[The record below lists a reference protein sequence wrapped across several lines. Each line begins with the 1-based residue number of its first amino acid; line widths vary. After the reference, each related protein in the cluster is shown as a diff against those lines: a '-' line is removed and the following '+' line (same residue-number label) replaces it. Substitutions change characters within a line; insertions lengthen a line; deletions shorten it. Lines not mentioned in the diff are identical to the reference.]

1 MLNSTKLSAPRP
13 TYMLDHHDTSLT
25 VGGERF
31 RVSFL
36 PLLQRIVYTSL
47 DTSAGGEFDVR
58 GSGTNDGYI
67 CSKEPRDEI
76 LQSELEMELAQ

>member
-1 MLNSTKLSAPRP
+1 MLHSPTLSQPRP
-13 TYMLDHHDTSLT
+13 TYMLERHDTSIT
-25 VGGERF
+25 IAGECF

-47 DTSAGGEFDVR
+47 DTCAGGEFDVI
-58 GSGTNDGYI
+58 NGYI

-76 LQSELEMELAQ
+76 LQQELEMELAS